1 MKTIK
6 GVKSQSKP
14 IEIDDYS
21 SPTTVFVRV
30 NIQELDEIDPV
41 FKTTRKVFTYDE
53 IQYTYPEWNK
63 LITDNIRVEGE
74 AIQEQVDITQLAMSE
89 ILNMIGTLMCCIEDP
104 ENNTIPNIMT
114 MNKMVKTM
122 NNITLDT
129 NFSAIAKMYA
139 GMINRKLI
147 TIDDVTDIFKDEV
160 LSYLEYLKENKE

>member
-30 NIQELDEIDPV
+30 NIQELDEVDPV

-89 ILNMIGTLMCCIEDP
+89 ILNMIGALMCCIEDP
-104 ENNTIPNIMT
+104 ENNTIPNNMT
-114 MNKMVKTM
+114 MNKMVRTM
-122 NNITLDT
+122 NNIALDT

-147 TIDDVTDIFKDEV
+147 TIDSVTDIFKDEV
-160 LSYLEYLKENKE
+160 LLYLEYLKENKE

>member
-30 NIQELDEIDPV
+30 NIQELDEVDPV

-89 ILNMIGTLMCCIEDP
+89 ILNMIGILMCCIEDP
-104 ENNTIPNIMT
+104 ENNTIPNTMT
-114 MNKMVKTM
+114 MNKMVRTM
-122 NNITLDT
+122 NNIALDT

-147 TIDDVTDIFKDEV
+147 TIDSVTDIFKDEV

>member
-30 NIQELDEIDPV
+30 NIQELDEVDPV

-89 ILNMIGTLMCCIEDP
+89 ILNMIGALMCCIEDP
-104 ENNTIPNIMT
+104 ENNTIPNTMT

-122 NNITLDT
+122 NNIALDT

-147 TIDDVTDIFKDEV
+147 TIDSVTDIFKDEV
-160 LSYLEYLKENKE
+160 LLYLEYLKENKE

>member
-30 NIQELDEIDPV
+30 NIQELDEVDPV

-89 ILNMIGTLMCCIEDP
+89 ILNMIGALMCCIEDP
-104 ENNTIPNIMT
+104 ENNTIPNTMT
-114 MNKMVKTM
+114 MNKMVRTM
-122 NNITLDT
+122 NNIALDT

-147 TIDDVTDIFKDEV
+147 TIDSVTDIFKDEV

>member
-30 NIQELDEIDPV
+30 NIQELDEVDPV

-89 ILNMIGTLMCCIEDP
+89 ILNMIGALMCCIEDP
-104 ENNTIPNIMT
+104 ENNPIPNIMT
-114 MNKMVKTM
+114 MNKMVRTM
-122 NNITLDT
+122 NNIALDT

-147 TIDDVTDIFKDEV
+147 TIDSVTDIFKDEV
-160 LSYLEYLKENKE
+160 LLYLEYLKENKE

>member
-30 NIQELDEIDPV
+30 NIQELDEVDPV

-63 LITDNIRVEGE
+63 LITDNIKVEGE

-89 ILNMIGTLMCCIEDP
+89 ILNMIGALMCCIENP
-104 ENNTIPNIMT
+104 ENNTIPNTMT

-122 NNITLDT
+122 NNIALDT

-147 TIDDVTDIFKDEV
+147 TIDNVTDIFKDEV
-160 LSYLEYLKENKE
+160 LLYLEYLKENKE

>member
-30 NIQELDEIDPV
+30 NIQELDEVDPV

-104 ENNTIPNIMT
+104 ENNIIPNIMT

-122 NNITLDT
+122 NNIALDT

-160 LSYLEYLKENKE
+160 LLYLEYLKENKE

>member
-30 NIQELDEIDPV
+30 NIQELDEVDTV

-63 LITDNIRVEGE
+63 LITDNIKVEGE

-89 ILNMIGTLMCCIEDP
+89 ILNMIGALMCCIENP
-104 ENNTIPNIMT
+104 ENNTIPNTMT

-122 NNITLDT
+122 NNIALDT

-147 TIDDVTDIFKDEV
+147 TIDNVTDIFKDEV
-160 LSYLEYLKENKE
+160 LLYLEYLKENKE

>member
-30 NIQELDEIDPV
+30 NIQELDEVDPV
-41 FKTTRKVFTYDE
+41 FKTIRKVFTYDE

-104 ENNTIPNIMT
+104 ENNPIPNIMT
-114 MNKMVKTM
+114 MNKMVRTM
-122 NNITLDT
+122 NNIALDT

-147 TIDDVTDIFKDEV
+147 TIDSVTDIFKDEV
-160 LSYLEYLKENKE
+160 LLYLEYLKENKE

>member
-30 NIQELDEIDPV
+30 NIQELDEVDPV

-63 LITDNIRVEGE
+63 LITDNIRVKGE

-104 ENNTIPNIMT
+104 ENNTIPNTMT
-114 MNKMVKTM
+114 MNKMVRTM
-122 NNITLDT
+122 NNIALDT

-147 TIDDVTDIFKDEV
+147 TIDSVTDIFKDEV

>member
-30 NIQELDEIDPV
+30 NIQELDEVDPV
-41 FKTTRKVFTYDE
+41 FKTTRKVFIYDE

-89 ILNMIGTLMCCIEDP
+89 ILNMIGALMCCIEDP
-104 ENNTIPNIMT
+104 ENNTISNIMT

-122 NNITLDT
+122 NNIALDT

-147 TIDDVTDIFKDEV
+147 TIDSVTDIFKDEV
-160 LSYLEYLKENKE
+160 LLYLEYLKENKE

>member
-30 NIQELDEIDPV
+30 NIQELDEVDPV

-104 ENNTIPNIMT
+104 ENNIIPNIMT

-122 NNITLDT
+122 NNIALDT

-160 LSYLEYLKENKE
+160 LLYLKYLKENKE